1 MCMSDSSRDNDSNGS
16 RKSLRNRLQ
25 SMQSSDR
32 TEARKGQH
40 LSDITKNIG
49 NTLQSIFSSKSD
61 SSVYSKGVRE
71 LDDFGYEKY
80 NLEDDGGEIF
90 ISRVPEKAFFNDGE
104 PVIVRATGGNFVGS
118 SDNTAACFDVGE
130 AEAKAEDMRNL
141 FSNVPRG
148 TTVETEYHATVGEV
162 TADGTVRPKPIDPS
176 FLGRMKPVSNE
187 RRPVPDM
194 EIAEEVSEAPQVE
207 PARFITIDD
216 EGTVEVPDV
225 AEEPDVPEI
234 TINEVSEEAHEA
246 PVEEP
251 DHSFLAKVT
260 RSPRTDFIID
270 PEEPEAEVP
279 VADDVEESSD
289 DDYDWIFADEDQD
302 EIEEVPVEEPVTGL
316 MEVQVD
322 PMVEEVQ
329 TETPIEASVEVSE
342 AEIEEVPAE
351 DVEVPTEPMVEEVQ
365 TEVPVEEPVVA
376 FREEPEETV
385 VAEVPVE
392 VTEEM
397 PIEASATEV
406 PAEEPAEAPVE
417 EPVAVMSLPGTVEV
431 APLEPIEGIEM
442 EGSAPSSESAV
453 SDSVVE
459 APALHE
465 AAVTDVD
472 AESVSKFV
480 GLDEDGE
487 ALPRLSDPVVRR
499 PRTVRFRFS
508 NGVLQN
514 VGPEKVE
521 PKEELRDPLA

>member
-1 MCMSDSSRDNDSNGS
+1 MSDSSRDNDSNGS

-329 TETPIEASVEVSE
+329 TE
-342 AEIEEVPAE
+342 
-351 DVEVPTEPMVEEVQ
+351 
-365 TEVPVEEPVVA
+365 VPVEEPVVA